1 MMHVFSSC
9 MYVEVNPMDLFA
21 EEVESDDEYM
31 RLNAYRRIQLIA
43 EAMGPDQVEKA
54 LLPYLLGR

>member
-1 MMHVFSSC
+1 
-9 MYVEVNPMDLFA
+9 MDLFA